1 MTFKTTDLTPRI
13 GTQIETDIPT
23 LLSGK
28 HAQDIRAILEQ
39 RGVIA
44 FRQLNMTDEEQV
56 AFTRTLGT
64 YAIEQGEEADGGVY
78 KISMDAEVQPMV
90 EYLKGAFYWHLDGT
104 TSDFPILASIMSSKR
119 LAPEGGQTEFC
130 NTYAAYDDLPETDKA
145 AFADL
150 KVYHS
155 FVSTQR
161 ITTPEPSLEQ
171 YLSWRAR
178 GGNVLPLV
186 WNHRSGRKSLVVG
199 ATTEYVIGM
208 DPRESLDLLF
218 RLRAWATQPQY
229 VYRHEWTLGDLVIW
243 DNTGTL
249 HRALPYD
256 FASGRLMHRTK
267 LAGEEPFYNAAPE
280 LA

>member
-1 MTFKTTDLTPRI
+1 MTFTTTDLTPRI
-13 GTQIETDIPT
+13 GTQIEADIPT

-28 HAQDIRAILEQ
+28 HAQDIRSILEQ

-56 AFTRTLGT
+56 AFTKTLGT

-78 KISMDAEVQPMV
+78 KISMDADVQPMV

-104 TSDFPILASIMSSKR
+104 TSEFPILASIMSSKR

-130 NTYAAYDDLPETDKA
+130 NTYAAYDDLPEAEKA
-145 AFADL
+145 AYADL

-161 ITTPEPSLEQ
+161 ITTPEPSFEQ
-171 YLSWRAR
+171 YQSWRAR

-208 DPRESLDLLF
+208 DPPESLDLLF

-229 VYRHEWTLGDLVIW
+229 VYRHEWTVGDMLIW
-243 DNTGTL
+243 DNTGTM
-249 HRALPYD
+249 HRAMAYALD
-256 FASGRLMHRTK
+256 SGRLMHRTTIE
-267 LAGEEPFYNAAPE
+267 GEEPFA
-280 LA
+280 

>member
-1 MTFKTTDLTPRI
+1 MTFSTKDLTPRI
-13 GTQIETDIPT
+13 GTEIISDIPT
-23 LLSGK
+23 LLSGQY
-28 HAQDIRAILEQ
+28 AQDIRDLLER

-44 FRQLNMTDEEQV
+44 FRQLNMTDEEQI
-56 AFTRTLGT
+56 AFTKTLGT

-78 KISMDAEVQPMV
+78 KISMDAEVQPLV

-104 TSDFPILASIMSSKR
+104 TSETPILASIMSSKR
-119 LAPEGGQTEFC
+119 LAPTGGETEFC
-130 NTYAAYDDLPETDKA
+130 NTYAAYDDLPDAEKA
-145 AFADL
+145 AYEDL

-161 ITTPEPSLEQ
+161 ITTPEPTLEQ
-171 YLSWRAR
+171 YRIWRER

-186 WNHRSGRKSLVVG
+186 WTHRSGRKSLVVG
-199 ATTEYVIGM
+199 ATTEYIFDM

-218 RLRAWATQPQY
+218 RLRAWATQPQF

-267 LAGEEPFYNAAPE
+267 LAGEEPFYSKAAEP
-280 LA
+280 A

>member
-1 MTFKTTDLTPRI
+1 MTFTTTDLTPRI

-44 FRQLNMTDEEQV
+44 FRELNMTDDEQV
-56 AFTRTLGT
+56 EFTKTLGT
-64 YAIEQGEEADGGVY
+64 FAIEHGEEADGGVY
-78 KISMDAEVQPMV
+78 KISMDADVQPMV

-104 TSDFPILASIMSSKR
+104 TSEFPILASIMSSKR

-130 NTYAAYDDLPETDKA
+130 NTYAAYDDLPPAQKA
-145 AFADL
+145 IYENL

-155 FVSTQR
+155 FVSSQR

-171 YLSWRAR
+171 YESWRAR

-186 WNHRSGRKSLVVG
+186 WTHRSGRKSLVVG
-199 ATTEYVIGM
+199 ATTEYVIDM
-208 DPRESLDLLF
+208 DPRESVDLLF
-218 RLRAWATQPQY
+218 RLRAWVTQPQY

-267 LAGEEPFYNAAPE
+267 LAGEEPFFNTTPQ

>member
-1 MTFKTTDLTPRI
+1 MTFKTTDLTARI

-56 AFTRTLGT
+56 AFTKTLGT